1 VTAGK
6 AETQGSAGG
15 SARAP
20 LRERLLD
27 SFPVAVFRKY
37 SRDQAGL
44 LAAAITYYAFLSV
57 FPLLLAFAS
66 ILGFVLRG
74 DSQLQHKIVD
84 STLAQLPV
92 IGRELRVGNLHG
104 STLGIVVGFGAA
116 LWAGMRAFL
125 TAEQAMNVLWGV
137 APHGFRSYLASH
149 LRALGAAATLGAAG
163 AGAFALGS
171 VGSAVSALSSLAIAF
186 AVFWVGF
193 RVLTLAEVGWRDVF
207 PGAAVGAVAY
217 ELLQQ
222 LGGLYVRHVLAHASE
237 TYGTFALVI
246 GLLSWMFLVVEV
258 ALLSAEVNV
267 VAQAR
272 RRPVAEA

>member
-1 VTAGK
+1 VSIRAV
-6 AETQGSAGG
+6 A
-15 SARAP
+15 ARA
-20 LRERLLD
+20 RD
-27 SFPVAVFRKY
+27 TFAFAVVRKY
-37 SRDQAGL
+37 SRDNAGL

-66 ILGFVLRG
+66 ILGFALRG
-74 DSQLQHKIVD
+74 DPQLQHKIVG

-92 IGRELRVGNLHG
+92 IGPELRVGNLHG
-104 STLGIVVGFGAA
+104 SGLGLVLGFGAA

-125 TAEQAMNVLWGV
+125 TAEQAMSELWGV
-137 APHGFRSYLASH
+137 EQRGRLSFVTSR
-149 LRALGAAATLGAAG
+149 LRALAAAATLGAAG
-163 AGAFALGS
+163 AAAFALGS
-171 VGSAVSALSSLAIAF
+171 LGSVASAFLSLVLAF

-193 RVLTLAEVGWRDVF
+193 RVLTLADVGWRGVL
-207 PGAAVGAVAY
+207 PGAAAAAVAY

-246 GLLSWMFLVVEV
+246 GLLSWIFLVVEV

-267 VAQAR
+267 VVQAR
-272 RRPVAEA
+272 RDPLRPPRPR

>member
-1 VTAGK
+1 MTASQV
-6 AETQGSAGG
+6 ETQESPGG
-15 SARAP
+15 GARAR

-27 SFPVAVFRKY
+27 SFTVAVFRKY
-37 SRDQAGL
+37 SHDQAGL

-74 DSQLQHKIVD
+74 DPQLQHRIVD

-104 STLGIVVGFGAA
+104 STLGIVVGFAAA

-125 TAEQAMNVLWGV
+125 TAEQAMSMLWGV
-137 APHGFRSYLASH
+137 APHGRLSFVTSR
-149 LRALGAAATLGAAG
+149 LRALAAAATLGAAG
-163 AGAFALGS
+163 AVAFAFGTLGS
-171 VGSAVSALSSLAIAF
+171 VVSAVLSFVLAL

-193 RVLTLAEVGWRDVF
+193 RLLTLADAGWRGVL
-207 PGAAVGAVAY
+207 PGAAVAAVAY
-217 ELLQQ
+217 EILQQ

-246 GLLSWMFLVVEV
+246 GLLSWIYLVVQTT
-258 ALLSAEVNV
+258 LIGAEVNV
-267 VAQAR
+267 VAAR
-272 RRPVAEA
+272 

>member
-1 VTAGK
+1 VSIRAVV
-6 AETQGSAGG
+6 
-15 SARAP
+15 ARA
-20 LRERLLD
+20 RD
-27 SFPVAVFRKY
+27 TFAFAVVRKY
-37 SRDQAGL
+37 SRDNAGI

-74 DSQLQHKIVD
+74 DPQLQHRIVD

-104 STLGIVVGFGAA
+104 SALGVVVGFGAA

-125 TAEQAMNVLWGV
+125 TAEQAMSVLWGV
-137 APHGFRSYLASH
+137 APHGGRLSFLTSR
-149 LRALGAAATLGAAG
+149 LRALAVAATLGAAG
-163 AGAFALGS
+163 AVAFALGS
-171 VGSAVSALSSLAIAF
+171 LGSAVSALLSFVLAF

-193 RVLTLAEVGWRDVF
+193 RVLTLADVGWRGVL
-207 PGAAVGAVAY
+207 PGAAVAAVAY
-217 ELLQQ
+217 EILQQ
-222 LGGLYVRHVLAHASE
+222 LGGLYVRHVLANASE

-246 GLLSWMFLVVEV
+246 GLLSWIFLVVEV

-267 VAQAR
+267 VARER
-272 RRPVAEA
+272 RTSSPED